1 MFFPGKGKVV
11 AGVPWCTFTDPEL
24 AHVGLTEAEA
34 REEYRSDVEV
44 WRQDLVHN
52 DRAHATARPEGAVF
66 VVTHKSRIVG
76 AHVLAPAAGEMIHE
90 FALAIEENVKLNELS
105 QFMHVYPTVSTSIG
119 QLAGEAAFEK
129 AEKLR
134 WLVKRK

>member
-1 MFFPGKGKVV
+1 
-11 AGVPWCTFTDPEL
+11 
-24 AHVGLTEAEA
+24 
-34 REEYRSDVEV
+34 
-44 WRQDLVHN
+44 
-52 DRAHATARPEGAVF
+52 
-66 VVTHKSRIVG
+66 
-76 AHVLAPAAGEMIHE
+76 MIHE
-90 FALAIEENVKLNELS
+90 FALAIEEGVGLSELS

>member
-1 MFFPGKGKVV
+1 
-11 AGVPWCTFTDPEL
+11 
-24 AHVGLTEAEA
+24 
-34 REEYRSDVEV
+34 
-44 WRQDLVHN
+44 
-52 DRAHATARPEGAVF
+52 
-66 VVTHKSRIVG
+66 
-76 AHVLAPAAGEMIHE
+76 MIHE
-90 FALAIEENVKLNELS
+90 FALAIEEGVKLNELS